1 MAIRTK
7 PAKSAYSPREAQ
19 VLMAW
24 PFFSLSKSRRT
35 RPISLDMGPTRILV
49 EPDGELGI
57 ATIWDADILTWMIT
71 SIVEATD
78 IRACCSPLMITPPR
92 QILTFSGR
100 GTGQASYDRL
110 RAALAR
116 LAQTRITAT
125 IHQRAPWPDL
135 DWSEPFSWISRWG
148 ERFDDRGRS
157 TGIELEMSQQLF
169 ALVQDP
175 RQVLTIN
182 PRYFALTGGIERW
195 LYRIVRKHGGRQTN
209 GWSFELDHLH
219 LKSGSLASRRRFAFE
234 IRAIVRRQ
242 ALPGYVLGL
251 EHDRLGQRLR
261 FCPVRSGTLP
271 IDRRPIQRR
280 SGEKL

>member
-1 MAIRTK
+1 MAVRAK
-7 PAKSAYSPREAQ
+7 PANTAFSPREAQ

-35 RPISLDMGPTRILV
+35 WPISLDMGPTRILV

-71 SIVEATD
+71 RIVDATD
-78 IRACCSPLMITPPR
+78 MRACCPRLISTPPR

-100 GTGQASYDRL
+100 GTGQVSYDRL

-116 LAQTRITAT
+116 LAQTRITAI
-125 IHQRAPWPDL
+125 IHQRSPWPDL
-135 DWSEPFSWISRWG
+135 DWSEPFSWVSRWS

-182 PRYFALTGGIERW
+182 PRYFDLTGGIERW
-195 LYRIVRKHGGRQTN
+195 LYRIVRKHGGRQAN
-209 GWSFELDHLH
+209 GWSFDLDHLH

-242 ALPGYVLGL
+242 ALPGYVLGF
-251 EHDRLGQRLR
+251 EDGRLGQRLCFR
-261 FCPVRSGTLP
+261 PVRSEALP
-271 IDRRPIQRR
+271 IDGRPIQRR